1 MVHNKTRISEDFA
14 ARLLMNQQKT
24 RTNNH
29 HQNKEVSIRGDIF
42 VSISN
47 RFTVECGLNG
57 PKMLNTLQMS
67 PSEPKINNK
76 TNNC

>member
-47 RFTVECGLNG
+47 RFTVECG
-57 PKMLNTLQMS
+57 
-67 PSEPKINNK
+67 
-76 TNNC
+76 